1 MMKMKKRYVEPEMEA
16 IEMESTGMLCSS
28 DVEGGMNDDAD
39 GGALAR
45 EDEWMQWALLGIAL
59 DDD

>member
-1 MMKMKKRYVEPEMEA
+1 MKKRYVEPLMED

-28 DVEGGMNDDAD
+28 DVDGSMGGDAD
-39 GGALAR
+39 GTALAR

-59 DDD
+59 NDDD